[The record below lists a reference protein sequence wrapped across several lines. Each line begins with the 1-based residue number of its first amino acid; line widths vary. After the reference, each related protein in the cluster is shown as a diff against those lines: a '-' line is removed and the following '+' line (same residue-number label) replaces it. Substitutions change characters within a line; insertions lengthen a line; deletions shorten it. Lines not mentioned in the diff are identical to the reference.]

1 MCRTAVKLSAV
12 YGILFLVDEITTA
25 EHVFSSATPSAMLTT
40 GNTGDWTQVGRQN
53 LDHTYNDGNDK
64 PREVKD
70 AGSRAISGM
79 ALELS
84 DFTLTAE
91 LGGGQLT
98 SAYADQIVEMTLLI
112 GGSDPDGPK
121 TDMGFVSSD
130 INSIRFTNQVP
141 EMSSSALLLGL
152 CVMGH
157 VLTRRRR

>member
-53 LDHTYNDGNDK
+53 LDHADNHGNDK

-70 AGSRAISGM
+70 VGSRAIPS
-79 ALELS
+79 
-84 DFTLTAE
+84 
-91 LGGGQLT
+91 
-98 SAYADQIVEMTLLI
+98 
-112 GGSDPDGPK
+112 
-121 TDMGFVSSD
+121 MGFVSSD

-141 EMSSSALLLGL
+141 EMSSSALLWA
-152 CVMGH
+152 CVTWGMC
-157 VLTRRRR
+157 